1 MCIRDSYGFRT
12 TLLIDDELQ
21 GGEGNNINGLE
32 ALETADL
39 LVLYLRFRQLPDAQL
54 ALLQKYI
61 DRGGPIV
68 AFRTTTHAFAY
79 EAEDQRA
86 MWWNDFGAR
95 ELGAPWIYHYGHGAS
110 TDATIIGNHPIL
122 TGVSPTFHVRSWT
135 YHVRPDYPPKDAQ
148 VLVEGRPVFPEGER
162 GGAETVNPIAWTHTH
177 SGSGRV
183 FTTTMGHPEDFS
195 VSDFR
200 RLVVNLSLIHI

>member
-1 MCIRDSYGFRT
+1 MPALAQVLADHYGFRT
-12 TLLIDDELQ
+12 TLLIDDVLQ
-21 GGEGNNINGLE
+21 GGEANNINGLD

-79 EAEDQRA
+79 EAEDPRA
-86 MWWNDFGAR
+86 TWWNNFGAR

-110 TDATIIGNHPIL
+110 TDATTVGNHPIL
-122 TGVSPTFHVRSWT
+122 TGVSPAFHVRSWT
-135 YHVRPDYPPKDAQ
+135 YHVRPDYPPKDAK
-148 VLVEGRPVFPEGER
+148 VLVQGRPVLPGRRAWRGRDSQSNRMDAHTLRRWACIYNDNGTSRGFQRER
-162 GGAETVNPIAWTHTH
+162 
-177 SGSGRV
+177 
-183 FTTTMGHPEDFS
+183 
-195 VSDFR
+195 
-200 RLVVNLSLIHI
+200 LSPPCR